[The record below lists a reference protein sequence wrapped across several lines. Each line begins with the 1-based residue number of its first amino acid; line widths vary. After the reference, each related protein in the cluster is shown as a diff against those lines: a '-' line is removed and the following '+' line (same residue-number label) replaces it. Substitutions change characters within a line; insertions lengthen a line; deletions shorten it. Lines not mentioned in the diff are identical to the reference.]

1 MAFLAISRG
10 IDELFKSM
18 GIIWRCCSVTH
29 IKRTNVVAWVS
40 IYVCCFW
47 SVFLCGLPE
56 GGKLTKYKVVK
67 TNRESCQAP
76 SGSKYCLMYSKG
88 IVRAVPGT
96 FGIMVFPT
104 LRLAEDFRYYT
115 DKILKVRPIGNRR
128 KPKYLSICH
137 PDITTQFNEFYAA
150 YKKNYRRKFWMNL
163 IPTIWTPDGTE
174 CYPAVEVL
182 E

>member
-1 MAFLAISRG
+1 
-10 IDELFKSM
+10 M

-29 IKRTNVVAWVS
+29 IKRTNVVASTSV
-40 IYVCCFW
+40 YNCCFW

-96 FGIMVFPT
+96 FGIMVFTT
-104 LRLAEDFRYYT
+104 LRKAEDFGFLG
-115 DKILKVRPIGNRR
+115 DGELILKVRPIGKCR
-128 KPKYLSICH
+128 KPKYLSIL
-137 PDITTQFNEFYAA
+137 DSKSNITTQFNEFYAA